1 MRKFD
6 LSTPVHLWQL
16 RMALG
21 VSLVLTAGQVFGV
34 ERFMWMG
41 FACASLLSE
50 YPCSGDAVVR
60 FRQRIVGAVRWEG
73 CVWVSAP
80 ITGIKPP

>member
-1 MRKFD
+1 MVRKFD
-6 LSTPVHLWQL
+6 LSRPVCLWQL

-21 VSLVLTAGQVFGV
+21 VSLAMTAGQVFGV

-50 YPCSGDAVVR
+50 YPYSGNTFTVFGRELPGLWQVP
-60 FRQRIVGAVRWEG
+60 
-73 CVWVSAP
+73 VSFLSC
-80 ITGIKPP
+80 I